1 MICLS
6 GGLDDAVTEQ
16 IVQQAFLPFGEIA
29 QIVMPTESGTQ
40 KHRGFAFVEFDL
52 VEDAEHA
59 LFNMNNAELYG
70 RVLKL
75 SYAKPQALA
84 KNKAVWEVLEEQE
97 NKKDDENDASPRPS
111 DS

>member
-1 MICLS
+1 
-6 GGLDDAVTEQ
+6 
-16 IVQQAFLPFGEIA
+16 
-29 QIVMPTESGTQ
+29 MPVENGSQ
-40 KHRGFAFVEFDL
+40 KHRGFAFVEFEL

-70 RVLKL
+70 RVLKI

-84 KNKAVWEVLEEQE
+84 KNKGVWEVLEEQE
-97 NKKDDENDASPRPS
+97 KKDDIEVDDNA

>member
-1 MICLS
+1 M
-6 GGLDDAVTEQ
+6 
-16 IVQQAFLPFGEIA
+16 QQAFMPFGEIA
-29 QIVMPTESGTQ
+29 QILMPMENGSM
-40 KHRGFAFVEFDL
+40 KHRGFAFVEYEL
-52 VEDAEHA
+52 IEDAEHA

-84 KNKAVWEVLEEQE
+84 RNKAVWEVLEEQE
-97 NKKDDENDASPRPS
+97 KNGEVPEDENA

>member
-1 MICLS
+1 M
-6 GGLDDAVTEQ
+6 
-16 IVQQAFLPFGEIA
+16 AFMPFGEIV
-29 QIVMPTESGTQ
+29 QIVMPLDTNNQ
-40 KHRGFAFVEFDL
+40 KHRGFAFVEFEL
-52 VEDAEHA
+52 SEDAEHA

-84 KNKAVWEVLEEQE
+84 RNKAVWEVLEENE
-97 NKKDDENDASPRPS
+97 NGTEVPDDENA